1 MQNVNLEE
9 LSLVLLL
16 HQVELRH
23 EHAPS
28 LRTEINDLLR
38 LFFYVTVLVVTV
50 IVKVQGTTVVIRSFE
65 FLEHGRDIGLVEVD
79 TVLDERRFGELDCIL
94 VHLGRIL
101 MK

>member
-1 MQNVNLEE
+1 MQYVDLEQ

-16 HQVELRH
+16 HQVQLRH
-23 EHAPS
+23 EHTPA

-38 LFFYVTVLVVTV
+38 LFFHVTLVVVTV
-50 IVKVQGTTVVIRSFE
+50 SVKVQRTTVVICSFE

-79 TVLDERRFGELDCIL
+79 TVLNERRFGELDCIF
-94 VHLGRIL
+94 VHLGRVL